1 MSEGCTVL
9 LTFDFDAEALWEGAY
24 GVTTPSTLSRG
35 AYGANLGMPRI
46 LALLAHHGILAT
58 FFVPGITAERY
69 PDLVRRAYDAGH
81 EVAHHGYLH
90 VSPATQTEAEE
101 RAALEKGIEILQM
114 LTGERPVGYRS
125 PSWDLSAHSLRL
137 LAEYGFLYDSS
148 LMAWD
153 APYLVPVGD
162 GSQHLVEIP
171 VSWELDDAPYFL
183 FAFRP
188 AYRVGLADPD
198 RVFEIWRAEFEAVYA
213 EGGTVCYTLHP
224 QIIGR
229 HHRLKMLERLIRHIC
244 QYPRARFARAGDVAR
259 AYRAAVGGGV
269 GEARR

>member
-1 MSEGCTVL
+1 MGSMRDSCTVL
-9 LTFDFDAEALWEGAY
+9 LTFDFDAEALWEGSY

-46 LALLAHHGILAT
+46 LALLDRSDIKAT

-69 PDLVRRAYDAGH
+69 PDLVRRAHAAGH

-90 VSPATQTEAEE
+90 VSPAKQTEEEE
-101 RAALEKGIEILQM
+101 RAALEKGLEILAT

-125 PSWDLSAHSLRL
+125 PSWDLSARSLAL
-137 LAEYGFLYDSS
+137 LAEHDFLYDSS

-153 APYLVPVGD
+153 APYLVPVDD
-162 GSQHLVEIP
+162 GPRRLVEIP

-183 FAFRP
+183 FASRP

-198 RVFEIWRAEFEAVYA
+198 RVFEIWRVEFEAAYA
-213 EGGTVCYTLHP
+213 EGGTVCYTMHP

-229 HHRLKMLERLIRHIC
+229 QHRLRMLERLIEHIRR
-244 QYPRARFARAGDVAR
+244 YPGARFARAVDVAR
-259 AYRAAVGGGV
+259 AVREGRTRA
-269 GEARR
+269 

>member
-1 MSEGCTVL
+1 MSDGCTVL

-46 LALLAHHGILAT
+46 LALLARYGIAGT

-69 PDLVRRAYDAGH
+69 PDLVRRAHGAGH

-90 VSPATQTEAEE
+90 VSPTTQTEGDE
-101 RAALEKGIEILQM
+101 RTALEKGLEILEG
-114 LTGERPVGYRS
+114 LTGTRPVGYRS

-137 LAEYGFLYDSS
+137 LAEHGFVYDSS

-153 APYLVPVGD
+153 APYLVPVD
-162 GSQHLVEIP
+162 GGSPQLVEIP
-171 VSWELDDAPYFL
+171 ISWELDDAPYFL

-188 AYRVGLADPD
+188 TYRVGLADPD
-198 RVFEIWRAEFEAVYA
+198 RVFAIWRAEFEAA
-213 EGGTVCYTLHP
+213 HADGGTVCYTMHP

-229 HHRLKMLERLIRHIC
+229 HHRLQVLERLIRHIR
-244 QYPRARFARAGDVAR
+244 QYPDARFARAADVAR
-259 AYRAAVGGGV
+259 GYRAHPGRSGA
-269 GEARR
+269 